1 MNADT
6 IARLKITLDHVTP
19 VVLRRIEV
27 PLALRLH
34 RLHLAMQTAMGW
46 TIDHR
51 YEIRA
56 RDAGWGI
63 PNGIL
68 ATAIRLDMP
77 NKIFA
82 EAMRSGALYGS
93 NNDLLDARRA
103 RLIDVI
109 EHAGTKTLK
118 YVYDSGGYWQH
129 TIIIERLI
137 EPVPGVA
144 YPRLIE
150 ATGRCPPED
159 VGGPRGYAKSL
170 EATADPNHERRAE
183 LHNRIGGDF
192 DPNVVDAD
200 GLANAFA
207 RLTKR
212 WSRKPAAKRKHL

>member
-1 MNADT
+1 VELERHNRPYMNADT

-34 RLHLAMQTAMGW
+34 RLHLAMQAAMGW
-46 TIDHR
+46 TTDHR

-63 PNGIL
+63 PNDIL
-68 ATAIRLDMP
+68 ATAIRSGMP
-77 NKIFA
+77 SEIFA
-82 EAMRSGALYGS
+82 AAIRSGTLSGWD
-93 NNDLLDARRA
+93 NGLIDARRA

-109 EHAGTKTLK
+109 EQVGIKPLK

-150 ATGRCPPED
+150 ATGRCPPD
-159 VGGPRGYAKSL
+159 DIGG
-170 EATADPNHERRAE
+170 EATADPTE
-183 LHNRIGGDF
+183 LRNRIGGDF
-192 DPNVVDAD
+192 DPNLVDAD
-200 GLANAFA
+200 GLAEALA

-212 WSRKPAAKRKHL
+212 WSRKPATKRKPL

>member
-27 PLALRLH
+27 PLGLRLH
-34 RLHLAMQTAMGW
+34 RLHLAMQAAMGW
-46 TIDHR
+46 TTDHR

-63 PNGIL
+63 PNDIL
-68 ATAIRLDMP
+68 ATAIRLGMP
-77 NKIFA
+77 NEIFA
-82 EAMRSGALYGS
+82 EAMRSGSLYGS

-118 YVYDSGGYWQH
+118 YLYESGDCLEH
-129 TIIIERLI
+129 TIIIERLF
-137 EPVPGVA
+137 EPVPGVV

-150 ATGRCPPED
+150 ATGRCPPE
-159 VGGPRGYAKSL
+159 GGNADLL
-170 EATADPNHERRAE
+170 EATADPKHERHAE
-183 LHNRIGGDF
+183 LSNRIGGDF
-192 DPNVVDAD
+192 GLVDAD
-200 GLANAFA
+200 GLAEAFA

-212 WSRKPAAKRKHL
+212 WSRKPAAKRKRL